1 MHLYLDLFITFFKIG
16 FVGFGGGYAII
27 PIIESE
33 VTQHQW
39 LDTKQLTDIIAIAAM
54 APGPIAANSGS
65 VIGFKLAQGIGA
77 AITCVAITLPSLLV
91 ILILGKLFLKF
102 QEHPLV
108 RSIFY
113 GLRATIIGTIVFAAV
128 KFAVSNGIVGGS
140 SLIDWKSA
148 VIVLISFWL
157 LVKNKVNPI
166 FLLMGAGIIGELIF

>member
-33 VTQHQW
+33 VTRHQW

-77 AITCVAITLPSLLV
+77 VITCVAITLPSLLV

-102 QEHPLV
+102 QDHPLV

-128 KFAVSNGIVGGS
+128 KFAISNGIVGGS

-148 VIVLISFWL
+148 AIVLISFWL
-157 LVKNKVNPI
+157 LVKSKVNPV
-166 FLLMGAGIIGELIF
+166 FLLIGAGVVGELIF